1 MKQGEDRRVT
11 RTRRLLR
18 QALVKRMREK
28 SVSSITVK
36 ELCDECDINRGTF
49 YSHYSDVAALLE
61 SIENDLFAQLQQMLA
76 QLSTEEMLSWN
87 NPSRT
92 MVALFEFLRE
102 NADICAALLC
112 DNGDPAFIERVRVFV
127 RREVLGEW
135 RHMFSDGDG
144 ERQEYTFAFLVSGS
158 MGMLQHWL
166 ESGLTLTPE
175 QMAAML
181 TEFITQGVAVMR

>member
-49 YSHYSDVAALLE
+49 YSHYSDVAALLA
-61 SIENDLFAQLQQMLA
+61 SIENDLFTQLQQVLA
-76 QLSTEEMLSWN
+76 QLSTEEMLTRDN
-87 NPSRT
+87 TGRT

>member
-76 QLSTEEMLSWN
+76 QLSTEEMLSRN
-87 NPSRT
+87 SPSRT

-112 DNGDPAFIERVRVFV
+112 DNGDPAFIERVRAFV

>member
-49 YSHYSDVAALLE
+49 YSHYSDVAALLA
-61 SIENDLFAQLQQMLA
+61 SIEDDLFAQLQQMLA
-76 QLSTEEMLSWN
+76 QLSTEEMLSRN
-87 NPSRT
+87 SPSRT

-127 RREVLGEW
+127 RREVMGEW
-135 RHMFSDGDG
+135 RHMFSGGDG

-175 QMAAML
+175 QMAEML

>member
-11 RTRRLLR
+11 RTRKLLR

-49 YSHYSDVAALLE
+49 YTHYSDVASLLE
-61 SIENDLFAQLQQMLA
+61 SMETDLFSQLQQTLA
-76 QLSTEEMLSWN
+76 KLSTEEVLSQQG
-87 NPSRT
+87 PSRT
-92 MVALFEFLRE
+92 MVALFEFLRD

-112 DNGDPAFIERVRVFV
+112 DNGDPAFVERVRMFV
-127 RREVLGEW
+127 RQEVLGEW
-135 RHMFSDGDG
+135 RKMFSDRDG

-158 MGMLQHWL
+158 IGMLQHWL

-175 QMAAML
+175 QMAGML
-181 TEFITQGVAVMR
+181 TDFITQGVAVMH

>member
-1 MKQGEDRRVT
+1 MKQDHRIRLT
-11 RTRRLLR
+11 KLLLR
-18 QALVKRMREK
+18 EAFLDLLVEK
-28 SVSSITVK
+28 PVAKITVK

-76 QLSTEEMLSWN
+76 QLSTEEMLSRN

>member
-76 QLSTEEMLSWN
+76 QLSTEEMLPRN

>member
-36 ELCDECDINRGTF
+36 ELCGECDINRGTF
-49 YSHYSDVAALLE
+49 YSHYSDVAALLA
-61 SIENDLFAQLQQMLA
+61 SIENDLFTQLQQVLA
-76 QLSTEEMLSWN
+76 QLSAEEMLTRDN
-87 NPSRT
+87 TGRT

-112 DNGDPAFIERVRVFV
+112 DNGDPAFIERVRAFV

>member
-1 MKQGEDRRVT
+1 
-11 RTRRLLR
+11 
-18 QALVKRMREK
+18 MRYQPRHILQPLQRC
-28 SVSSITVK
+28 S
-36 ELCDECDINRGTF
+36 GTF
-49 YSHYSDVAALLE
+49 G
-61 SIENDLFAQLQQMLA
+61 
-76 QLSTEEMLSWN
+76 
-87 NPSRT
+87 
-92 MVALFEFLRE
+92 FLRA

>member
-76 QLSTEEMLSWN
+76 QLSTEEMLSRN
-87 NPSRT
+87 SPSRT

>member
-28 SVSSITVK
+28 SVSSSTVK

-76 QLSTEEMLSWN
+76 QLSTEEMLSRN

>member
-76 QLSTEEMLSWN
+76 QLSTEEMLSRN

-112 DNGDPAFIERVRVFV
+112 DNGDPAFIERVRAEIDE
-127 RREVLGEW
+127 RR
-135 RHMFSDGDG
+135 
-144 ERQEYTFAFLVSGS
+144 
-158 MGMLQHWL
+158 
-166 ESGLTLTPE
+166 
-175 QMAAML
+175 
-181 TEFITQGVAVMR
+181 